1 MHTKQYDAIIIG
13 AGQTGNPLAREM
25 AKAGRRTALIEREH
39 VGGTCINRGCT
50 PTKTLIA
57 SAQVAHLARRA
68 TDFGVRAESVS
79 VDMAAVHRR
88 MKGLVTEFREGLRNE
103 LCAIENLDMIFGE
116 ARFSGPK
123 EVSVRLPDR
132 DELLS
137 LSADKIILNVGG
149 RPAVPPVE
157 GLRSVPFL
165 DSTTILELEEV
176 PEHLLVL
183 GGGYIGLEYAQM
195 FRRFGSRVTI
205 IEATPFLLAH
215 EDTDVSEEMA
225 RILCAEGIE
234 LRLATKVVHAAE
246 TAGSGG
252 IVLTTEAEN
261 SEQQA
266 APLHGSHLLVAVGRK
281 PNTDTLGLEKTGVTV
296 DDKGFIVVNE
306 RMETAVPG
314 IWAAGEAAGSPA
326 FTHIAYD
333 DFRILCANLL
343 ENGSRTTKNRLVP
356 QTMFTDPQVGR
367 VGLSEREAREKKRN
381 VRVAKLPMTEVARTL
396 ETGETRGFIKALV
409 DADTDA
415 LLGCAMFC
423 REGGE
428 LMAVV
433 MMAML
438 GNLPYTALRDGI
450 FAHPTLAEALNNL
463 FLTLDRKES

>member
-25 AKAGRRTALIEREH
+25 AKAGRKTALIEREH

-68 TDFGVRAESVS
+68 ADFGVQTGSVS
-79 VDMAAVHRR
+79 VDMTAVHRR
-88 MKGLVTEFREGLRNE
+88 MKSLVTEFRDGLRNE
-103 LCAIENLDMIFGE
+103 LGAIENLDMIYGE
-116 ARFSGPK
+116 ARFIGPK
-123 EVSVRLPDR
+123 EVLVRLPDR
-132 DELLS
+132 DEILS
-137 LSADKIILNVGG
+137 LSAEKIILDVGG
-149 RPAVPPVE
+149 RPSVPPVE
-157 GLRSVPFL
+157 GLKSVPFL
-165 DSTTILELEEV
+165 DSTTILDLDEL

-195 FRRFGSRVTI
+195 FRRFGSRVTV
-205 IEATPFLLAH
+205 IESAPFLLAN

-225 RILCAEGIE
+225 RILRAEGIE
-234 LRLATKVVHAAE
+234 LRLGTKVVHAE

-252 IVLTTEAEN
+252 IAVTTEAEN
-261 SEQQA
+261 GERQA

-281 PNTDTLGLEKTGVTV
+281 PNTDTLGLEQAGVAV

-306 RMETAVPG
+306 CLETGVPG

-367 VGLSEREAREKKRN
+367 VGLSEREAREKNRN
-381 VRVAKLPMTEVARTL
+381 FRVAKLPMTEVARTL
-396 ETGETRGFIKALV
+396 EAGDTRGFIKVVV

-428 LMAVV
+428 LMAVA

-463 FLTLDRKES
+463 FLTLDRKDS